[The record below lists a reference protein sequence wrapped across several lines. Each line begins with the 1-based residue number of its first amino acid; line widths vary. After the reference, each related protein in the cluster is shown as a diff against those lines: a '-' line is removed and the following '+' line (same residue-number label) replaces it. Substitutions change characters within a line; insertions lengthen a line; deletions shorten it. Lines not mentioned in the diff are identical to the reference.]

1 MANMKISWKSFKGP
15 TPKIMKRAAGA
26 ALALGTTL
34 SAFTLNAAVN
44 TEDPK
49 AQKFLWTL
57 TYVGL
62 ALTAV
67 GTVLPFFAAETD
79 SNDVQQ

>member
-1 MANMKISWKSFKGP
+1 MANMKFGWKSFKAP
-15 TPKIMKRAAGA
+15 TPKVMKRAAGA

-44 TEDPK
+44 TEDVK
-49 AQKFLWTL
+49 AQNFLWTL

-67 GTVLPFFAAETD
+67 GTVLPFFAEDT
-79 SNDVQQ
+79 DVQQ